1 MKRRSLM
8 ALGAWVA
15 VGFGGGAALAQ
26 YRLPADGGLFDANPQ
41 LGSGGRNVY
50 QRQVPALLGGN
61 ALTEGQVRRG
71 LSFRGYSPIPDPY
84 EFRGSLGSSSL
95 TNFRRDSFSVAN
107 TALPEFGFGGPGGL
121 AAPRF
126 NQSSTV
132 PTVGFLRGQTTGVTG
147 YRQGMARPN
156 YRTPY
161 VPSGARLSPGD
172 RPLTGFDRQRDD
184 LDAMMGGLPFD
195 ASNQFTQPPSSIFG
209 VGVPRRAERDF
220 LPGRE
225 LRDPT
230 PNRPGILNRFEVGED
245 GLERRQVDEMGP
257 GAAEPGVGFGLSGRR
272 MDAILGVPPQDAGAE
287 MDPTALGPRGR
298 GLAELVRTGGYQRR
312 ALDPTGADGQGAD
325 QPAGGPRIQTLPGAD
340 VYGDLQMANA
350 LQREPGADWFQDM
363 QAVREATGVTE
374 KLEPEELVA
383 RLNRPLTSFV
393 GEQENPLNATL
404 AEAEALMANG
414 EYFAAARRYESASML
429 APANPLPLLG
439 RANAL
444 LAAGEYE
451 TAAVALVQ
459 ALERNVTIL
468 SQVTFDLE
476 QMLGGGEIVDVRR
489 SDLRQRLENA
499 ENPRLRFLLGYL
511 EYFGG
516 QPERGLEN
524 LKQAG
529 DAAGVSLAI
538 RRYVDL
544 LTREQPAVEGVN

>member
-1 MKRRSLM
+1 
-8 ALGAWVA
+8 
-15 VGFGGGAALAQ
+15 
-26 YRLPADGGLFDANPQ
+26 
-41 LGSGGRNVY
+41 
-50 QRQVPALLGGN
+50 VPGLLGGN
-61 ALTEGQVRRG
+61 AIAEGQVRRG

-95 TNFRRDSFSVAN
+95 TNFRRDSFSTSGA
-107 TALPEFGFGGPGGL
+107 ALPEFGFGGPSGL

-147 YRQGMARPN
+147 YRQGMARAN

-161 VPSGARLSPGD
+161 VPSDERLSPGP
-172 RPLTGFDRQRDD
+172 RPLTGFDERRNNV
-184 LDAMMGGLPFD
+184 DALMGGLPFD
-195 ASNQFTQPPSSIFG
+195 ASDQFTQPPSSIFG

-225 LRDPT
+225 LRDTT
-230 PNRPGILNRFEVGED
+230 PNRPGFLNRFEAGED
-245 GLERRQVDEMGP
+245 GLERRQADPTDPTTDES
-257 GAAEPGVGFGLSGRR
+257 AAGLGLGGRR
-272 MDAILGVPPQDAGAE
+272 MDAILGVPPQAGAAE
-287 MDPTALGPRGR
+287 MDPTALGPRGG

-312 ALDPTGADGQGAD
+312 ALEPMAADGQEAEQRGAG
-325 QPAGGPRIQTLPGAD
+325 QQARGPRIQTLPGAD
-340 VYGDLQMANA
+340 VYSDLQMANA

-374 KLEPEELVA
+374 KLEPEELVE
-383 RLNRPLTSFV
+383 RLDRPLTSFV

-404 AEAEALMANG
+404 MEAEALMANG

-429 APANPLPLLG
+429 APANPLPLVG

-451 TAAVALVQ
+451 TAAVSLVQ
-459 ALERNVTIL
+459 ALERNVMIL

-476 QMLGGGEIVDVRR
+476 QLLGGGEIVDVRR

-516 QPERGLEN
+516 QRERGLEN
-524 LKQAG
+524 LKQA
-529 DAAGVSLAI
+529 AEKSGVSLAI

-544 LTREQPAVEGVN
+544 LTREQPTAEAVN